1 MLTPKQRDVLTA
13 LVEAERGTIYYRR
26 EIGNLQSGAIVVG
39 DEEIPRSSSA
49 FFALLQAGLI
59 GIHRDDRG
67 LGAPPYQRLYTTAE
81 GREEVAR

>member
-1 MLTPKQRDVLTA
+1 MLTPKQRDVLRR

-26 EIGNLQSGAIVVG
+26 GIGILQSAAVVVG
-39 DEEIPRSSSA
+39 DEEIPRSDAA
-49 FFALLQAGLI
+49 FHALYRAGLI

-81 GREEVAR
+81 GREEVTR